1 MSHRYLRIIY
11 SKLNSSS
18 QCLLLLLPF
27 PEKNCSSICVPNL
40 SEWFQ
45 YQPFIQT
52 RSPASSLSHTPSPQH
67 PIEHSSSQ
75 SLYASLPFP
84 LPLLCSSHRYISPRS
99 LWCLVMFWSLCD
111 FSKAQSDLLSSCLKL
126 FNVSPS
132 QAPKEK
138 RKLSIPLVPA
148 HHPDFT
154 NNQYN
159 LCHHLG
165 EIIWPFVPCF

>member
-1 MSHRYLRIIY
+1 MPPPPALPRKKLFFHLCSQFKWMVSVSAIY
-11 SKLNSSS
+11 PNQKPSFLPPLPYS
-18 QCLLLLLPF
+18 QP
-27 PEKNCSSICVPNL
+27 P
-40 SEWFQ
+40 
-45 YQPFIQT
+45 
-52 RSPASSLSHTPSPQH
+52 H

-75 SLYASLPFP
+75 SLYASFPFP
-84 LPLLCSSHRYISPRS
+84 LPLLCSSHHYISPRS

-111 FSKAQSDLLSSCLKL
+111 FSKTQSDLLSSCLKL